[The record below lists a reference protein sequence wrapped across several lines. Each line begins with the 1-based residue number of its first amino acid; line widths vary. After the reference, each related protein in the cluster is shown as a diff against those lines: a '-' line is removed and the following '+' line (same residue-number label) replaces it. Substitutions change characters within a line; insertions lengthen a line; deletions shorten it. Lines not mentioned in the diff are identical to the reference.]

1 MHAPSA
7 KGDDAR
13 HDRHAAHQMADLE
26 FFLKIQIINGSGHI
40 ERLPRVT
47 LHIVRHGAR
56 LVDDKQALAGGS
68 GVVADMIACLFQRLL
83 DLLDL
88 VADRL
93 TKGLSG
99 MRTHDLLMAKEG
111 VGTIVHQ
118 HCAAKGG
125 VGCKRQAGELP
136 PHDVCQTQAC
146 QIRQFQI
153 RCALKDMDGRFAPQS
168 AGRT

>member
-1 MHAPSA
+1 
-7 KGDDAR
+7 
-13 HDRHAAHQMADLE
+13 
-26 FFLKIQIINGSGHI
+26 
-40 ERLPRVT
+40 
-47 LHIVRHGAR
+47 
-56 LVDDKQALAGGS
+56 
-68 GVVADMIACLFQRLL
+68 MIACLFQRLL
-83 DLLDL
+83 NLLDL

-93 TKGLSG
+93 AKGLSG

-153 RCALKDMDGRFAPQS
+153 RCALKDMD
-168 AGRT
+168 AGICTTVRRAYLRHIRHCAHTKAIQHDHNKLSHMKKTSFPIIPEPGLPVRSKALPARVFPRTVPLPPPPGCGSQKTVSGTP